1 LSKERIDPE
10 TLAAFLDGTL
20 SPRERERLLR
30 VAAQGGEAYEELI
43 EAQALLYDGV
53 AGVETTPAP
62 VSVSS
67 DVPLKDRFAMRTRW
81 WSRGAVWTLG
91 AFLAAASVAGIVV
104 LQRRAASPD
113 LSPTRGTVR
122 HVMALAADTNPDS
135 AFGTGWHQIDWS
147 ITRGPAQSVSD
158 GVYAFRLGVRF
169 VDLAV
174 ALSSNDTSA
183 RRMLGET
190 LVALASNAETG
201 SSVAMRIEAMAGA
214 DKRPTIEEVSSVG
227 NDLRSLV
234 AHPAAYDAAVWTES
248 ARAGA
253 RANQPTFFARGG
265 GPMRELKRVIAELEA
280 LPPPGPAPT
289 AEVLQRLKQVD
300 EQSRTSPADVSSIAS
315 MLDSAVA
322 RGGRLA
328 P

>member
-1 LSKERIDPE
+1 MSNERIDPE

-20 SPRERERLLR
+20 SAQERERLLR
-30 VAAQGGEAYEELI
+30 VAAQGGDAYEELI

-53 AGVETTPAP
+53 AGADAPPIP
-62 VSVSS
+62 VSVPS
-67 DVPLKDRFAMRTRW
+67 DLPSKDRSARGTRW
-81 WSRGAVWTLG
+81 WSRGAVWALG
-91 AFLAAASVAGIVV
+91 ASLAASIAGIVL
-104 LQRRAASPD
+104 LQRRAALRDVSPAA
-113 LSPTRGTVR
+113 GTVQ
-122 HVMALAADTNPDS
+122 HVMALAADKNPDS
-135 AFGTGWHQIDWS
+135 AFGSGWHQIDWS
-147 ITRGPAQSVSD
+147 ITRGPSQSVSD

-190 LVALASNAETG
+190 LGALASSAETG
-201 SSVAMRIEAMAGA
+201 SPVAMRIGAMATA
-214 DKRPTIEEVSSVG
+214 DKRPTVEEVSSVG
-227 NDLRSLV
+227 DDLRSLV
-234 AHPAAYDAAVWTES
+234 VHQAAYDAAVWTES

-253 RANQPTFFARGG
+253 RANQAKFFAPGG
-265 GPMRELKRVIAELEA
+265 TPMRELKRIIAELED

-289 AEVLQRLKQVD
+289 AEVLQTLKQVD
-300 EQSRTSPADVSSIAS
+300 EQSRTSPADVRSIAS
-315 MLDSAVA
+315 MLDSTVA